1 MDVKKIAA
9 SAAPAALGE
18 YLAREAAKTPHHVH
32 GAGDHGVETVREQ
45 VHDGHK
51 IVIRTR
57 YEIEVD
63 GKPLAAPIG
72 VDDQGQVHCHSLPN
86 YQTLSAVDMV
96 KALIDNFPDDFPKRA
111 PRTKSGAAKKP
122 AATSKKSSTPKHHH

>member
-1 MDVKKIAA
+1 MDIKKISA
-9 SAAPAALGE
+9 SAAPSELGE
-18 YLAREAAKTPHHVH
+18 YLSREAAKTPHHAH
-32 GAGDHGVETVREQ
+32 GAGDHGVESVREQ
-45 VHDGHK
+45 VHNGRR

-72 VDDQGQVHCHSLPN
+72 VDDQGEVHCHSLPN

-96 KALIDNFPDDFPKRA
+96 KALIDNFPDDFPEPA
-111 PRTKSGAAKKP
+111 PRPRSGAAKKIVT
-122 AATSKKSSTPKHHH
+122 AKKSSAPKRHH